1 MLSDAK
7 WIWLDESAHADGI
20 SAHGGYCVAEI
31 SKAYRLMK
39 TGVKLRVQVSADT
52 VYKLWI
58 NGAFVGS
65 GPTYPLDKMSFY
77 SEYEIPSAPDT
88 LLIKAVVRKCPGSEA
103 ESSHG
108 EGGFILSCDIEYDD
122 GTVEN
127 VCTDEK
133 WDVRYLPCHISDTE
147 TDFTVAPCAWEKAVD
162 VHYNAALAKS
172 PIPQLVE
179 HIVLPDPQEMYVCP
193 KHSMARFC
201 VAFPALLIAY
211 PMFSA
216 DGDDYEITLEL
227 VEGEDIPA
235 RTETIHAYG
244 RIDYVSIQYTGVS
257 KLIINV
263 VNNGK
268 GDVKIFDVQLI
279 RSEYPTIRKAAFS
292 CSDEELCSIWQNCVG
307 TLENC
312 RRDSYIESPTSKKF
326 ISAIRDIRFEALFSQ
341 VAFGDVSL
349 ARFDILK
356 LSERIKKSA
365 GEIENSAG
373 LLSFMP
379 MIWDYYMYTED
390 ASLFEVTE
398 ETMTTLLDVFDS
410 YLSDAKIIDV
420 PPDYAP
426 VDNMKIGGYSLENP
440 PKALGQAVITAL
452 YYKALDIASKIYAER
467 GNNKLRTA
475 YRLRADAVKKGFET
489 AFFDRERQ
497 LCFAGLATKDKKT
510 CRAPKNPGKKYY
522 TRHVN
527 VLAALYGLCDSV
539 SAKQIALRIATDKSL
554 GDVQPG
560 FMAYLLETVL
570 RYGLFEKHG
579 MKLIRRWKDFGD
591 KCKNGVGREWD
602 SEGKG
607 FGYGGGCAPAY
618 YLPLAL
624 LGFEMVRPGFEE
636 IKLAP
641 HLYGLESANI
651 SIPTPYGYITANME
665 RGKPADITIPSEIK
679 YTIV

>member
-20 SAHGGYCVAEI
+20 SAGGGYCVAEI

-39 TGVKLRVQVSADT
+39 TGVRLRVQVSADT

-65 GPTYPLDKMSFY
+65 GPVYPLDKASFY

-88 LLIKAVVRKCPGSEA
+88 LLIKAVVRKTPESEA

-108 EGGFILSCDIEYDD
+108 KGGFILSCDIEYDD
-122 GTVEN
+122 GTLESI
-127 VCTDEK
+127 CTDEK
-133 WDVRYLPCHISDTE
+133 WDIRYLPCHISDTE
-147 TDFTVAPCAWEKAVD
+147 TDFTIAPCEWEKAVA
-162 VHYNAALAKS
+162 VNYPAALVKS
-172 PIPQLVE
+172 PVPPLSE

-201 VAFPALLIAY
+201 VAFPTLLTAY
-211 PMFSA
+211 PVFSA

-227 VEGEDIPA
+227 AEEGDVPA
-235 RTETIHAYG
+235 RTETIHACG
-244 RIDYVSIQYTGVS
+244 RINYASIQYTGVS

-263 VNNGK
+263 TNNGK
-268 GDVKIFDVQLI
+268 SDVKIFDVQLI
-279 RSEYPTIRKAAFS
+279 RSEYPIIRKAAFS
-292 CSDEELCSIWQNCVG
+292 CSDGELCSIWQNCVG

-326 ISAIRDIRFEALFSQ
+326 ISAVRDIRLEALFSQ

-365 GEIENSAG
+365 GELENSAG
-373 LLSFMP
+373 LLSFVP
-379 MIWDYYMYTED
+379 MIWDYYMYTGD
-390 ASLFEVTE
+390 ASIFEAAE
-398 ETMTTLLDVFDS
+398 EAMTTLLDTFDS
-410 YLSDAKIIDV
+410 YLSDAKIIDT

-426 VDNMKIGGYSLENP
+426 VDSMKTGSYSLENP
-440 PKALGQAVITAL
+440 PKALGQAVVTAL
-452 YYKALDIASKIYAER
+452 YCKALDIASKIYAET

-475 YRLRADAVKKGFET
+475 YRLRADAVKKGFEA

-497 LCFAGLATKDKKT
+497 LCFAGLSTKDKKP
-510 CRAPKNPGKKYY
+510 CRAPKNTGRKYY

-527 VLAALYGLCDSV
+527 ILASLYGLCDSV
-539 SAKQIALRIATDKSL
+539 SSKQIALRAASDKSL
-554 GDVQPG
+554 GDVQPA
-560 FMAYLLETVL
+560 FAAYLLETVWQ
-570 RYGLFEKHG
+570 YGLFEKYG
-579 MKLIRRWKDFGD
+579 MNIIRRWKDFGD
-591 KCKNGVGREWD
+591 KCKNGVGREWNG
-602 SEGKG
+602 EGKG
-607 FGYGGGCAPAY
+607 FCYGGGCAPAY

-641 HLYGLESANI
+641 RLYGLESANV
-651 SIPTPYGYITANME
+651 SIPTPYGYITVDME
-665 RGKPADITIPSEIK
+665 RGKPADIKIPSEIK